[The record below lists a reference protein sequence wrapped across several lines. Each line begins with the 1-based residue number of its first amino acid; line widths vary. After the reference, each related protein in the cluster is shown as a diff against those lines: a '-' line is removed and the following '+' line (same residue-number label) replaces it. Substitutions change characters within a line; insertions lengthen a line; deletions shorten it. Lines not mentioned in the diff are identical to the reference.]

1 MTYHSIRSVW
11 NNDDIDATVKAIV
24 ENRNIWTVDFTE
36 VAPFVEKAAGYVK
49 LILKEGMAAALK
61 TML

>member
-1 MTYHSIRSVW
+1 VW
-11 NNDDIDATVKAIV
+11 NNNDIDATVKAIL

-49 LILKEGMAAALK
+49 MILADGMAAALK
-61 TML
+61 KML